1 MIFNFNEAAI
11 LNTLLIYDN
20 KEDTRRYLQSLLLT
34 TEDEIIKQDLNSVD
48 DKIEKL
54 SEETFEKLYK
64 DRNNHKL
71 TLSPIYMLWV
81 SYFVEIFF

>member
-71 TLSPIYMLWV
+71 TLSPIYML
-81 SYFVEIFF
+81 